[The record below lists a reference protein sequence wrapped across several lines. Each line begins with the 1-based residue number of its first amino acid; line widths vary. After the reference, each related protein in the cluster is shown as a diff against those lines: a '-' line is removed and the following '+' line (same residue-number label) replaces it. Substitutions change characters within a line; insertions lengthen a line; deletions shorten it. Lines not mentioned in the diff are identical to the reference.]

1 LYNARHYWLPQLR
14 LHYPDEEGM
23 RILLLGLK
31 RDERTD
37 EKVRRERRGG
47 SDGKCMVSS
56 RDMRGIEVDS
66 TSKQSDTYTDDAEDW
81 EYVCVMPEE
90 GLQTARHMGVDR
102 YAECSA
108 ETGELMYE
116 VVEDI
121 TRMAAKTTV
130 EDGRENSGSCD
141 VM

>member
-1 LYNARHYWLPQLR
+1 M
-14 LHYPDEEGM
+14 HYPDEEGM

-37 EKVRRERRGG
+37 EKVTKGRTGG
-47 SDGKCMVSS
+47 VDGKGMVSS
-56 RDMRGIEVDS
+56 RDLGGVDVNGVS
-66 TSKQSDTYTDDAEDW
+66 NQSDHITDESGEW

-130 EDGRENSGSCD
+130 ENGRENSGSCD
-141 VM
+141 LM

>member
-1 LYNARHYWLPQLR
+1 M
-14 LHYPDEEGM
+14 HYPDEEGM
-23 RILLLGLK
+23 RVLLLGLK

-37 EKVRRERRGG
+37 EKVRKERIGG
-47 SDGKCMVSS
+47 DGGKGMVRS
-56 RDMRGIEVDS
+56 RDLRGADINGVGNQSDNNTDEIEV
-66 TSKQSDTYTDDAEDW
+66 W

-141 VM
+141 IM